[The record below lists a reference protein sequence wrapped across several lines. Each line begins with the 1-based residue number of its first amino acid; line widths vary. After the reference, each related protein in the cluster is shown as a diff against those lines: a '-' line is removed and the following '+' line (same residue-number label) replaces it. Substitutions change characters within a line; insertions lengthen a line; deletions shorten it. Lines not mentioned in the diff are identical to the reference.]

1 MTACQAFVLPVP
13 LVLGPFRTVMSSP
26 HACTLCN
33 AYVPYACRQL
43 YVDHC
48 MGWLA
53 CARCQ
58 HLAQV
63 GYTLYLQRKGCVMTH
78 MLFPV
83 FPSVHYLSRADAMPV
98 RFYRKSRGA
107 VQRGWLAP
115 WLEQRFLYVVDGEIL
130 LICHFHVT
138 GNPPPEECEFRR
150 GVSIS
155 NLVFFNWDE
164 GMAGMVRT
172 MHGLLRNSD
181 HYDHTTRQRWCRAL
195 RRQCAE
201 GLALRLS
208 ARALRRAL
216 PACVVRTRV
225 CGHLFGL

>member
-1 MTACQAFVLPVP
+1 
-13 LVLGPFRTVMSSP
+13 
-26 HACTLCN
+26 
-33 AYVPYACRQL
+33 
-43 YVDHC
+43 

-58 HLAQV
+58 HLAYI
-63 GYTLYLQRKGCVMTH
+63 GYTLHLQRQKCAMTH

-83 FPSVHYLSRADAMPV
+83 RPTVHQLATADAMPV

-107 VQRGWLAP
+107 VQRGWIAP
-115 WLEQRFLYVVDGEIL
+115 WLEQRFLYVVDGEIV
-130 LICHFHVT
+130 LICHFHT
-138 GNPPPEECEFRR
+138 SNHPPAEECEFRR
-150 GVSIS
+150 GVSIY
-155 NLVFFNWDE
+155 NLVFFNWCK
-164 GMAGMVRT
+164 GMAGLVRT
-172 MHGLLRNSD
+172 LHHHLWYSD
-181 HYDHTTRQRWCRAL
+181 HYDSITRQKWCRAL

-208 ARALRRAL
+208 DRALRRVL